1 MLKRQLIV
9 MKLTLL
15 FRSNKAR
22 FVLNIG
28 KQNLLLALLAISGF
42 LLVSSRSTHSPE
54 ENIARIQYAKT
65 GLEEQANEVTL
76 LKSTTEQRM
85 TGMML
90 KLADMHIQIQ
100 RLDILGSRLVE
111 QANLN
116 PAEFG
121 FNQMPSMGGPM
132 DHSPVDIQ
140 VQDELLSKMTGMIDT
155 IQNKA
160 QELNALESI
169 MLSHHISDVSRLE
182 GKPISSGWLSSYY
195 GIRKDPFSGLP
206 SMHKGLD
213 FAGKEGEPVLAT
225 GAGIITW
232 SGRRGGYGELVEID
246 HGGGLVTRYGHNK
259 KVSVKI
265 GDVVT
270 KGQSIAVMGNTGRST
285 GAHVHYE
292 VIHKGKQQDPLPFV
306 YRKSS

>member
-1 MLKRQLIV
+1 

-22 FVLNIG
+22 FVLNIN
-28 KQNLLLALLAISGF
+28 KQTLIFILLVISI
-42 LLVSSRSTHSPE
+42 LSLVSSRSTHSPE

-65 GLEEQANEVTL
+65 GLEQQANEVTL
-76 LKSTTEQRM
+76 LKTTTEQRM

-90 KLADMHIQIQ
+90 KLADMQSQIQ
-100 RLDILGSRLVE
+100 RLDALGTRLVE

-116 PAEFG
+116 PAEFS
-121 FNQMPSMGGPM
+121 FNQMPSMGGPA
-132 DHSPVDIQ
+132 DSTPVYIQ
-140 VQDELLSKMTGMIDT
+140 AQDKLLTTMAGMLDT
-155 IQNKA
+155 IQNKV
-160 QELNALESI
+160 QELTALESI
-169 MLSHHISDVSRLE
+169 MLSHHINQESRLE
-182 GKPISSGWLSSYY
+182 GKPIASGWLSSYY
-195 GIRKDPFSGLP
+195 GIRKDPFSGQP
-206 SMHKGLD
+206 AMHKGLD

-232 SGRRGGYGELVEID
+232 SSSRYGYGELVEID

-259 KVSVKI
+259 KINVKI

-270 KGQSIAVMGNTGRST
+270 KGQNIAVMGNTGRST

-292 VIHKGKQQDPLPFV
+292 VIHKGKRQDPLPYV
-306 YRKSS
+306 YRKST

>member
-1 MLKRQLIV
+1 

-22 FVLNIG
+22 FVLKAD
-28 KQNLLLALLAISGF
+28 KQKLLLALLAISGF
-42 LLVSSRSTHSPE
+42 FLVSSRSTHSPE

-65 GLEEQANEVTL
+65 GFIQQAEEVTL
-76 LKSTTEQRM
+76 LKTSTEQRM
-85 TGMML
+85 TGVML
-90 KLADMHIQIQ
+90 KLADMQSQIQ
-100 RLDILGSRLVE
+100 RLDALGSRLVE
-111 QANLN
+111 RAKLN
-116 PAEFG
+116 PDEFS
-121 FNQMPSMGGPM
+121 FNQMPNMGGPM
-132 DHSPVDIQ
+132 DSSPIDIQ
-140 VQDELLSKMTGMIDT
+140 VKDELLSRMTGMLKK

-160 QELNALESI
+160 QELTVLESI
-169 MLSHHISDVSRLE
+169 MLSHHIEQESRLE
-182 GKPISSGWLSSYY
+182 GKPISTGWLSSYY
-195 GIRKDPFSGLP
+195 GIRKDPFNGLP

-232 SGRRGGYGELVEID
+232 SGSRYGYGNLVEID
-246 HGGGLVTRYGHNK
+246 HGDGLVTRYGHNR
-259 KVSVKI
+259 KVNVKI

-270 KGQSIAVMGNTGRST
+270 KGQAIAELGNTGRST

-292 VIHKGKQQDPLPFV
+292 VIHKGMQQDPLPYV

>member
-1 MLKRQLIV
+1 

-22 FVLNIG
+22 FVLNIN
-28 KQNLLLALLAISGF
+28 KQKLLLILLVVSGF
-42 LLVSSRSTHSPE
+42 SLVSSRSTHSPE
-54 ENIARIQYAKT
+54 ENIARIQYAKS
-65 GLEEQANEVTL
+65 GLEQQANEVNI
-76 LKSTTEQRM
+76 LKTTTEQRM

-90 KLADMHIQIQ
+90 KLADMQSQIQ
-100 RLDILGSRLVE
+100 RLDALGSRLVE
-111 QANLN
+111 QAKLN
-116 PAEFG
+116 PDEFS
-121 FNQMPSMGGPM
+121 FNKRPSMGGPL
-132 DHSPVDIQ
+132 DNNPFTIE
-140 VQDELLSKMTGMIDT
+140 VQHELLSKMTGMIDV

-160 QELNALESI
+160 QELTALESI
-169 MLSHHISDVSRLE
+169 MLSHHINQESRLE

-195 GIRKDPFSGLP
+195 GIRKDPFSGMP
-206 SMHKGLD
+206 AMHKGLD
-213 FAGKEGEPVLAT
+213 FAGKEGESVLAT

-259 KVSVKI
+259 KVNVKI

-270 KGQSIAVMGNTGRST
+270 KGQSIAIMGNTGRST

-292 VIHKGKQQDPLPFV
+292 VIHKGKQQDPLPYV

>member
-1 MLKRQLIV
+1 

-15 FRSNKAR
+15 FRSNKAH
-22 FVLNIG
+22 FELNVD
-28 KQNLLLALLAISGF
+28 KQKLLLALLAISVF
-42 LLVSSRSTHSPE
+42 FLVSSRSTHSPE
-54 ENIARIQYAKT
+54 ENIARIQHAKT
-65 GLEEQANEVTL
+65 GFVQQAEKVSL
-76 LKSTTEQRM
+76 LITSTEQRM
-85 TGMML
+85 TGVML
-90 KLADMHIQIQ
+90 KLADMQSQIQ
-100 RLDILGSRLVE
+100 RLDALGSRLVE
-111 QANLN
+111 QAKLN
-116 PAEFG
+116 PDEFS

-132 DHSPVDIQ
+132 DILPVDIQ
-140 VQDELLSKMTGMIDT
+140 VQDALLSKMTGMLEK

-160 QELNALESI
+160 QELSALESI
-169 MLSHHISDVSRLE
+169 MLSHHIEQESRLE

-213 FAGKEGEPVLAT
+213 FAGKEGEPVVAT

-232 SGRRGGYGELVEID
+232 SGSRYGYGNLVEID
-246 HGGGLVTRYGHNK
+246 HGDGLVTRYGHNK
-259 KVSVKI
+259 ELNVKI

-270 KGQSIAVMGNTGRST
+270 KGQTIAEMGNTGRST

-292 VIHKGKQQDPLPFV
+292 VIRKGKQQDPLPYV